1 MFFYFSL
8 AYRSI
13 PYILKLISPILDF
26 VFDSNKRE
34 TSVKKKKKMP
44 PVRQDSLDEKKTEH
58 DRVVGQMG
66 EGEGF
71 DLQKP
76 LTSGVSL
83 SFSRGQ
89 HLLSPDE
96 YFAYRTPSCNRVSK
110 K

>member
-1 MFFYFSL
+1 MFFIFLSFIDP
-8 AYRSI
+8 SI
-13 PYILKLISPILDF
+13 YLKTNIANSRLCFRLEQAW
-26 VFDSNKRE
+26 NQR
-34 TSVKKKKKMP
+34 KKKKKMP
-44 PVRQDSLDEKKTEH
+44 PVRQDTLDEKKTEH

-83 SFSRGQ
+83 SFSRDQ